1 MNGEENGMVFY
12 KVQSFMLP
20 RRNLENCKSPTS
32 GQFVSQL
39 SEEVLRD

>member
-20 RRNLENCKSPTS
+20 RRNLENCKNPTS